1 MNTWA
6 FDLLKMKRLIILIIP
21 FLVSCEE
28 PGNVLFGVED
38 VTIKQE
44 GIEKP
49 NIKTNIEFISI
60 AYSDLI
66 GKSITSDE
74 LVELAVSYESFGD
87 FKAIEDLIIRNFL
100 NRPDALIPKEVEM
113 RANVNKFVIDTY
125 RKFFNRDPNEFEQW
139 FLTTEIEKN
148 QDITPEVVYYGIMTS
163 NEYRN
168 F

>member
-1 MNTWA
+1 
-6 FDLLKMKRLIILIIP
+6 MKRLIILLMSWLIT
-21 FLVSCEE
+21 SCDDQ
-28 PGNVLFGVED
+28 GNVIFGLED

-74 LVELAVSYESFGD
+74 LSALSLAYDSFGD
-87 FKAIEDLIIRNFL
+87 SKTIEDLIIRNIL
-100 NRPDALIPKEVEM
+100 RRPDATIPNEVQM
-113 RANVNKFVIDTY
+113 RNNIDQFVIDTY

-148 QDITPEVVYYGIMTS
+148 PDVTPEVVYYGIMTS

>member
-1 MNTWA
+1 
-6 FDLLKMKRLIILIIP
+6 MKRFIIFLLP
-21 FLVSCEE
+21 FLASCEE
-28 PGNVLFGVED
+28 SGNVIFEVQD
-38 VTIKQE
+38 VAIKQE

-66 GKSITSDE
+66 GKGITSN
-74 LVELAVSYESFGD
+74 ELAQLSVSYESFGD
-87 FKAIEDLIIRNFL
+87 AKTIEDLIIRNFL
-100 NRPDALIPKEVEM
+100 NRPDALIPSEVEM
-113 RANVNKFVIDTY
+113 RGDVNKFVIDTY

-139 FLTTEIEKN
+139 FLSTEIGKN
-148 QDITPEVVYYGIMTS
+148 QDLSPEVVYYGIMTS